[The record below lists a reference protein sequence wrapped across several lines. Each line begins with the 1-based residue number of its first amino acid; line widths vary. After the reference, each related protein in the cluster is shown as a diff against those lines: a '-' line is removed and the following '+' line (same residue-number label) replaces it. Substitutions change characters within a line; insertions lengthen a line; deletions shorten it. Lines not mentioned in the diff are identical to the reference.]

1 MLKMLFLNKWLILL
15 VMITHPSHPAT
26 LEAEIRR
33 MAVQGQLGQK
43 VSMTPSQQTSW
54 VGWFVPIISAI

>member
-1 MLKMLFLNKWLILL
+1 MNKSKCARNLKMLKMLFLNKWLILL

-43 VSMTPSQQTSW
+43 VS
-54 VGWFVPIISAI
+54 